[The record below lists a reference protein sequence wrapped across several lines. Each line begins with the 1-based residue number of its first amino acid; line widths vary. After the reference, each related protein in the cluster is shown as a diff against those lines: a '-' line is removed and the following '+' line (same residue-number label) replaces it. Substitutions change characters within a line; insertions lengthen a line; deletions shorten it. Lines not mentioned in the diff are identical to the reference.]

1 MTCHINR
8 SYREF
13 STVIELHLE
22 SARNLRHIQIMS
34 KTAKNRSTA
43 TTRRSAETGHA
54 LARTKESA
62 VIENLPF
69 KPVSF
74 TVRELR
80 KVIRDVRSRE
90 HSASAG

>member
-1 MTCHINR
+1 
-8 SYREF
+8 
-13 STVIELHLE
+13 
-22 SARNLRHIQIMS
+22 MS
-34 KTAKNRSTA
+34 KSAKNRSTA
-43 TTRRSAETGHA
+43 TVGRNAETGRWIGRA
-54 LARTKESA
+54 KESA
-62 VIENLPF
+62 VIESLPF

>member
-1 MTCHINR
+1 
-8 SYREF
+8 
-13 STVIELHLE
+13 
-22 SARNLRHIQIMS
+22 MS

-43 TTRRSAETGHA
+43 TVRRNAETGRWLGRA
-54 LARTKESA
+54 KESV
-62 VIENLPF
+62 VIESLPF

>member
-1 MTCHINR
+1 
-8 SYREF
+8 
-13 STVIELHLE
+13 
-22 SARNLRHIQIMS
+22 MS
-34 KTAKNRSTA
+34 NTAKSSA
-43 TTRRSAETGHA
+43 VSVRRASHPVRA

-62 VIENLPF
+62 VIESLPF

-90 HSASAG
+90 HTASVG

>member
-1 MTCHINR
+1 MA
-8 SYREF
+8 
-13 STVIELHLE
+13 IELHLE
-22 SARNLRHIQIMS
+22 SARNLRHIHIMS
-34 KTAKNRSTA
+34 KTAKNRSMA
-43 TTRRSAETGHA
+43 TVMRNAEAGRA
-54 LARTKESA
+54 PARAKDSA
-62 VIENLPF
+62 VIESLPF